1 MDLTKVVS
9 NFVEDVDCQIWI
21 NRFEELISAKEV
33 IIRPDGRLSIIN
45 KEDKILSPL
54 IEKYKAKAMQMFNDE
69 FVYFSGYTSAKYAPG
84 AGMNMHIDSKV
95 GEEMTVLMYPND
107 DYVGGELVYINPETN
122 FPCAI
127 KAKAGDMIYAPSWY
141 NHGVAQVTEGN
152 RYFFNISLLNHP
164 M

>member
-1 MDLTKVVS
+1 MDLTRVVN
-9 NFVEDVDCQIWI
+9 NFIEEADCQIWI

-33 IIRPDGRLSIIN
+33 TVRPDGRLIIIN
-45 KEDKILSPL
+45 KQDKILSPL

-84 AGMNMHIDSKV
+84 ASMNMHIDSKV

-107 DYVGGELVYINPETN
+107 NYVGGELVYINPEGNEQT
-122 FPCAI
+122 I
-127 KAKAGDMIYAPSWY
+127 KPKTGDMIYAPSWY
-141 NHGVAQVTEGN
+141 NHGVAEVTEGN

-164 M
+164 I